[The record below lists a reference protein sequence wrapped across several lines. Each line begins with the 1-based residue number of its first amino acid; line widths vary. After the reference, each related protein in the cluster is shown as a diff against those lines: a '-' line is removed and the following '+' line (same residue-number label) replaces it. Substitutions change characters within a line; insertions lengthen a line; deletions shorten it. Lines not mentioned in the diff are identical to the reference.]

1 MFVTHLPMIHCQ
13 KLINFGT
20 IKLLKQVS
28 EQLVSFKIYNPY
40 NLVIKLNLSNWT
52 MLLLDYH
59 LLEKI
64 NFFLLFLNSN
74 LKLTLF
80 EHRLSYFHYKI
91 INLAQSQLKSIE
103 FFINQFP
110 FKFHSY
116 LLNNFKLLNN
126 SNVKISNHWTV
137 WNRFFVNYF
146 YLGQRLKRKV
156 CFLNHKIVS

>member
-1 MFVTHLPMIHCQ
+1 
-13 KLINFGT
+13 
-20 IKLLKQVS
+20 
-28 EQLVSFKIYNPY
+28 
-40 NLVIKLNLSNWT
+40 

-126 SNVKISNHWTV
+126 SNVKISNH
-137 WNRFFVNYF
+137 
-146 YLGQRLKRKV
+146 
-156 CFLNHKIVS
+156 